1 MCTLFWLI
9 DKYIFQN
16 NGLRDFEIL
25 LMIYFDFLY
34 YLAFRV
40 IRKIGKEA
48 DEDNET

>member
-9 DKYIFQN
+9 DKYIFRN